1 MDTRSNAIINI
12 LFRGLLV
19 CSLAVGITLL
29 LPATGSAQSAG
40 DCAGT
45 RDVRCG
51 PGAQANARWAA
62 FWKKF
67 SSAVSRKDAR
77 KFVALSTG
85 FKSAGGETIEQ
96 YVEWTDWS
104 ELSKSVRKGT
114 ERYESGAP
122 RIIRVTR
129 DRGRLFEYTNGTWNF
144 IGELTA

>member
-1 MDTRSNAIINI
+1 MDTKSNAIFNI
-12 LFRGLLV
+12 LFRGMLV

-40 DCAGT
+40 DCAGK

-51 PGAQANARWAA
+51 PAAKANARWAA

-67 SSAVSRKDAR
+67 SSAVSRKDGR
-77 KFVALSTG
+77 QFIALSKG

-114 ERYESGAP
+114 ERYEPGAP
-122 RIIRVTR
+122 GIIRVTR
-129 DRGRLFEYTNGTWNF
+129 DRDLLFEYKNGSWNF